1 MRDKLTMPKRD
12 SLVHIQISNKQA
24 KTRKE
29 GRHMKQ
35 AKKVEKKLEYKLAPW
50 EKNQSESAHRV
61 RLK

>member
-1 MRDKLTMPKRD
+1 MMRDKLTMPKRD

-50 EKNQSESAHRV
+50 EKN
-61 RLK
+61 